1 MRPPRYQ
8 AIVDDIA
15 ARIHAGALRPGDRLP
30 TVRALMA
37 EHGVALA
44 TASRVMAEL
53 AAAGLVVGEVGRGS
67 FVRDASL
74 PRASGLGS
82 GMEQRGV
89 REGVTDLTFSYP
101 TLPGQDELLRD
112 GLRALAAGG
121 DLDALLHSAPQGG
134 RAHERATMAKHLRNR
149 GLRLPAE
156 QVLITSG
163 AQHGL
168 AVVLMALLQ
177 PGDVLAVDALS
188 YPGLLALARA
198 QRLDVQAVPSLPA
211 AHPARGARSATT
223 PRLAHASAHAPG
235 STDLDALTRLC
246 KRRPV
251 RAVYTMPTLHNPL
264 GSVMSEAE
272 RRHLAALAERHGFTI
287 IEDATYAF
295 LAEPAPPPIATH
307 APQRTVY
314 VTGLSK
320 SVAAGLRVG
329 LLAAPAALV
338 PALEQAIRLTSWQ
351 SASVTTALGCAW
363 IENGQV
369 DALEDAKRADA
380 RERQR
385 LARRVLRGCPLVAHR
400 SSYFLWLPLP
410 AGVRAEAVAADLKRD
425 GILVNTA
432 QPFAATTRA
441 PQALRVALGSL
452 APAVLTRA
460 LGAIRSVLAAEGAA

>member
-1 MRPPRYQ
+1 MRPPRYR

-82 GMEQRGV
+82 GMEQRGA
-89 REGVTDLTFSYP
+89 REGLIDLTFSYP
-101 TLPGQDELLRD
+101 TLPGQDEMLRD

-134 RAHERATMAKHLRNR
+134 RPHERATMAKHLRNR
-149 GLRLPAE
+149 GLRLPAA

-163 AQHGL
+163 AQHAL
-168 AVVLMALLQ
+168 AVVLMALLK

-198 QRLDVQAVPSLPA
+198 QRLDIQALPQ
-211 AHPARGARSATT
+211 PEGR
-223 PRLAHASAHAPG
+223 
-235 STDLDALTRLC
+235 TDLDALARLC

-264 GSVMSEAE
+264 GSVMPEAD
-272 RRHLAALAERHGFTI
+272 RRQLAGLAERHGFTI

-295 LAEPAPPPIATH
+295 LAEPAPRPIATH
-307 APQRTVY
+307 APQHTVY
-314 VTGLSK
+314 VSGLSK

-329 LLAAPAALV
+329 LIAAPAALV

-363 IENGQV
+363 IEGGQV

-380 RERQR
+380 RERQA
-385 LARRVLRGCPLVAHR
+385 LARRVLRGCPVVAHR
-400 SSYFLWLPLP
+400 ASYFLWLPLP
-410 AGVRAEAVAADLKRD
+410 AGVRAEAVAADLKRE

-441 PQALRVALGSL
+441 PQALRAALGSL
-452 APAVLTRA
+452 APAVLERA
-460 LGAIRSVLAAEGAA
+460 LRSIRVMLEAGSSA

>member
-8 AIVDDIA
+8 AIVDGLA
-15 ARIHAGALRPGDRLP
+15 ARIHSGELRPGDRLP

-74 PRASGLGS
+74 PRALGVGSGL
-82 GMEQRGV
+82 EQRGA
-89 REGVTDLTFSYP
+89 RDGLIDLTFSYP
-101 TLPGQDELLRD
+101 TVPGQDEMLRE
-112 GLRALAAGG
+112 GLRALAAAG

-134 RAHERATMAKHLRNR
+134 RPHERQTMARHLRNR
-149 GLRLPAE
+149 GLRLPAA

-168 AVVLMALLQ
+168 AVTLMALLK

-188 YPGLLALARA
+188 YPGLLSLARA
-198 QRLDVQAVPSLPA
+198 QRLDVQALPQ
-211 AHPARGARSATT
+211 PAGR
-223 PRLAHASAHAPG
+223 
-235 STDLDALTRLC
+235 TDLDALARLC

-251 RAVYTMPTLHNPL
+251 RAIYTMPTLHNPL
-264 GSVMSEAE
+264 GSVMPSADRE
-272 RRHLAALAERHGFTI
+272 HLAALAERHGFLV

-295 LAEPAPPPIATH
+295 LAEPAPKPIATH

-320 SVAAGLRVG
+320 SVAAGLRIG
-329 LLAAPAALV
+329 LLAAPPALV

-363 IENGQV
+363 IEGGQV
-369 DALEDAKRADA
+369 DALEDMKRADA
-380 RERQR
+380 RERQA
-385 LARRVLRGCPLVAHR
+385 LARRVLRGCALQSHR
-400 SSYFLWLPLP
+400 SSYFAWLPLP
-410 AGVRAEAVAADLKRD
+410 AGHRAEAVAAELKRQ

-432 QPFAATTRA
+432 QSFAATSRV

-452 APAVLTRA
+452 APAVLEQA
-460 LGAIRSVLAAEGAA
+460 LTAIRNAVDQ

>member
-1 MRPPRYQ
+1 MRPPRYR
-8 AIVDDIA
+8 AIVDAIA
-15 ARIHAGALRPGDRLP
+15 AQIHAGQLRPGDRLP

-37 EHGVALA
+37 QHGIALA

-74 PRASGLGS
+74 PRGSGL
-82 GMEQRGV
+82 EQQGTRAGLI
-89 REGVTDLTFSYP
+89 DLTFSYP
-101 TLPGQDELLRD
+101 TVPGQDEMLRE
-112 GLRALAAGG
+112 GLRNLAAGG

-134 RAHERATMAKHLRNR
+134 RPHERETMARHLRNR
-149 GLRLPAE
+149 GIRVPAE
-156 QVLITSG
+156 QVLITNG

-168 AVVLMALLQ
+168 AVTLMALLK

-188 YPGLLALARA
+188 YPGLLALARM
-198 QRLDVQAVPSLPA
+198 QRLDIQPLPCVPAEPA
-211 AHPARGARSATT
+211 ATTRRGR
-223 PRLAHASAHAPG
+223 PAPG
-235 STDLDALTRLC
+235 SPPAAAGHAGTRTDLDALARLC

-264 GSVMSEAE
+264 GSVMPDADRLRLAE
-272 RRHLAALAERHGFTI
+272 LAERHDLLV

-295 LAEPAPPPIATH
+295 LAEPAPRPIAVQ

-314 VTGLSK
+314 VSGLSK

-329 LLAAPAALV
+329 LLAVPPGLV
-338 PALEQAIRLTSWQ
+338 GPLQQAIRVSSWQ
-351 SASVTTALGCAW
+351 AASVTTALGCLW
-363 IENGQV
+363 IDSGRV

-380 RERQR
+380 RRRQA
-385 LARRVLRGCPLVAHR
+385 LARRVLRGCPLVAHP

-410 AGVRAEAVAADLKRD
+410 AGLRAEPLASDLKRA

-432 QPFAATTRA
+432 QPFAAAERV
-441 PQALRVALGSL
+441 PQALRVALGSI
-452 APAVLTRA
+452 APEILESALREIRA
-460 LGAIRSVLAAEGAA
+460 RVGW

>member
-8 AIVDDIA
+8 AIVDRLA
-15 ARIHAGALRPGDRLP
+15 ARIHAGDLRPGDRLP

-74 PRASGLGS
+74 PRALGMGSGL
-82 GMEQRGV
+82 EQRGA
-89 REGVTDLTFSYP
+89 RDGLIDLTFSYP
-101 TLPGQDELLRD
+101 TVPGQDDMLRE
-112 GLRALAAGG
+112 GLRTLAAAG

-134 RAHERATMAKHLRNR
+134 RPHERETMARHLRNR
-149 GLRLPAE
+149 GVRLPAA

-168 AVVLMALLQ
+168 AVTLMALLK

-188 YPGLLALARA
+188 YPGLLSLARA
-198 QRLDVQAVPSLPA
+198 HRLDIQPLPCLLPGPA
-211 AHPARGARSATT
+211 ALPPRGAQPPWGGPAT
-223 PRLAHASAHAPG
+223 LAPTG
-235 STDLDALTRLC
+235 GRTDLDALARLC

-251 RAVYTMPTLHNPL
+251 RAIYTMPTLHNPL
-264 GSVMSEAE
+264 GSVMPEAD
-272 RRHLAALAERHGFTI
+272 RRRLAELAERHDVLI

-295 LAEPAPPPIATH
+295 LAEPAPKPIATH

-320 SVAAGLRVG
+320 SVAAGLRIG
-329 LLAAPAALV
+329 LVAAPAELV

-351 SASVTTALGCAW
+351 AASVTTALGCAW
-363 IENGQV
+363 IEGGQV

-380 RERQR
+380 RERQA
-385 LARRVLRGCPLVAHR
+385 LARRVLRGCAVVGHR

-410 AGVRAEAVAADLKRD
+410 AGQRAEAVAADLKRE
-425 GILVNTA
+425 GILVTTA
-432 QPFAATTRA
+432 QPFAATSRV

-452 APAVLTRA
+452 APKVLSHALKRMQWAV
-460 LGAIRSVLAAEGAA
+460 GS

>member
-1 MRPPRYQ
+1 MRVPKSAAPGFSVRPPRYR

-15 ARIHAGALRPGDRLP
+15 ARIHAGQLRPGDRLP

-74 PRASGLGS
+74 PRGSGL
-82 GMEQRGV
+82 EQRGT
-89 REGVTDLTFSYP
+89 REGVVDLTFSYP
-101 TLPGQDELLRD
+101 TVPGQDEMLRE

-134 RAHERATMAKHLRNR
+134 RPHERATMAKHLRNR
-149 GLRLPAE
+149 GLRLPPD

-168 AVVLMALLQ
+168 AVTLMALLK

-198 QRLDVQAVPSLPA
+198 LRLELQALP
-211 AHPARGARSATT
+211 
-223 PRLAHASAHAPG
+223 LAG
-235 STDLDALTRLC
+235 NRTDLDALARLC
-246 KRRPV
+246 RRRPV
-251 RAVYTMPTLHNPL
+251 RAVYSMPTLHNPL
-264 GSVMSEAE
+264 GSVMPEAE
-272 RRHLAALAERHGFTI
+272 RRRLADLAERHGLLV

-295 LAEPAPPPIATH
+295 LAEPAPVPVATL

-329 LLAAPAALV
+329 MLAAPAALV
-338 PALEQAIRLTSWQ
+338 PALEQAIRTTSWQ
-351 SASVTTALGCAW
+351 SASVPTALACAW
-363 IENGQV
+363 IEGGQV

-380 RERQR
+380 RERQT
-385 LARRVLRGCPLVAHR
+385 LARRMLRGCPMAAHR
-400 SSYFLWLPLP
+400 SSYFVWLPLP
-410 AGVRAEAVAADLKRD
+410 AGERAETVAADLKRE

-432 QPFAATTRA
+432 QPFAASTRV
-441 PQALRVALGSL
+441 PQALRLALGSL
-452 APAVLTRA
+452 PPAVLAPA
-460 LGAIRSVLAAEGAA
+460 LQAVRRTVEAG

>member
-8 AIVDDIA
+8 AIVDGLT
-15 ARIHAGALRPGDRLP
+15 ARIRAGELRPGDRLP

-67 FVRDASL
+67 FVRDATL
-74 PRASGLGS
+74 PRALGMGSGL
-82 GMEQRGV
+82 EQRGT
-89 REGVTDLTFSYP
+89 RDGLIDLTFSYP
-101 TLPGQDELLRD
+101 TVPGQDEMLRE
-112 GLRALAAGG
+112 GLRTLAASG

-134 RAHERATMAKHLRNR
+134 RPHERETMARHLRNR
-149 GLRLPAE
+149 GLRLPAA

-168 AVVLMALLQ
+168 AVTLMALLK

-188 YPGLLALARA
+188 YPGLLSLARA
-198 QRLDVQAVPSLPA
+198 QRLDVQALPQA
-211 AHPARGARSATT
+211 DGR
-223 PRLAHASAHAPG
+223 
-235 STDLDALTRLC
+235 TDLDALARLC

-251 RAVYTMPTLHNPL
+251 RAIYTMPTLHNPL
-264 GSVMSEAE
+264 GSVMPEAD
-272 RRHLAALAERHGFTI
+272 RRRLAELAERHDVLI
-287 IEDATYAF
+287 IEDTTYAF
-295 LAEPAPPPIATH
+295 LAEPAPKPIATH

-320 SVAAGLRVG
+320 SVSAGLRIG
-329 LLAAPAALV
+329 LVAAPVALV

-351 SASVTTALGCAW
+351 AASVTTTLGCAW
-363 IENGQV
+363 IESGQV

-380 RERQR
+380 RERQA
-385 LARRVLRGCPLVAHR
+385 LARRALHGCALVGHR

-410 AGVRAEAVAADLKRD
+410 AGTRAEAVAADLKRE

-432 QPFAATTRA
+432 QPFATTARV
-441 PQALRVALGSL
+441 PQALRVALGSI
-452 APAVLTRA
+452 APALLARA
-460 LGAIRSVLAAEGAA
+460 LQAIRVALEA

>member
-1 MRPPRYQ
+1 MRPPRYR

-15 ARIHAGALRPGDRLP
+15 GRIHAGALRPGDRLP

-82 GMEQRGV
+82 GMEQRGP
-89 REGVTDLTFSYP
+89 REGLIDLTFSYP
-101 TLPGQDELLRD
+101 TLPGQDEMLRE

-134 RAHERATMAKHLRNR
+134 RPHERATMARHLRNR
-149 GLRLPAE
+149 GLRLPAG

-163 AQHGL
+163 AQHAL
-168 AVVLMALLQ
+168 AVVLMALLK

-198 QRLDVQAVPSLPA
+198 QRLDVQALPCQPPGPA
-211 AHPARGARSATT
+211 ALRAKGTPAEGR
-223 PRLAHASAHAPG
+223 
-235 STDLDALTRLC
+235 TDLDALARLC
-246 KRRPV
+246 RRRPV

-264 GSVMSEAE
+264 GSVMPDVD
-272 RRHLAALAERHGFTI
+272 RRHLAALAERHGFTV

-295 LAEPAPPPIATH
+295 LAEPAPQPVTTH
-307 APQRTVY
+307 APQRSVY
-314 VTGLSK
+314 LTSLSK

-329 LLAAPAALV
+329 VIAAPAELV

-363 IENGQV
+363 IEDGQV
-369 DALEDAKRADA
+369 DALEEAKRADA
-380 RERQR
+380 RERQA

-410 AGVRAEAVAADLKRD
+410 AGVRAEAVAAGLKRD

-452 APAVLTRA
+452 PLPVLTRA
-460 LGAIRSVLAAEGAA
+460 LQTIRTALEAEGVA

>member
-1 MRPPRYQ
+1 VRPPRYR
-8 AIVDDIA
+8 AIVDEIA
-15 ARIHAGALRPGDRLP
+15 ARIHAGTLRPGDRLP

-74 PRASGLGS
+74 PRAAGLGS
-82 GMEQRGV
+82 GMEQRGP
-89 REGVTDLTFSYP
+89 REGLIDLTFSYP
-101 TLPGQDELLRD
+101 TLPGQDEMLRE

-134 RAHERATMAKHLRNR
+134 RPHERATMAKHLRNR
-149 GLRLPAE
+149 GLRLPPE

-163 AQHGL
+163 AQHAL
-168 AVVLMALLQ
+168 AVTLIALLK

-188 YPGLLALARA
+188 YPGLLSLARA
-198 QRLDVQAVPSLPA
+198 LRLDVQALPQA
-211 AHPARGARSATT
+211 DSH
-223 PRLAHASAHAPG
+223 
-235 STDLDALTRLC
+235 TDLDALARLC

-264 GSVMSEAE
+264 GSVMPEAG
-272 RRHLAALAERHGFTI
+272 RRRLADLAERHGLLV

-295 LAEPAPPPIATH
+295 LAEPAPKPVATH

-314 VTGLSK
+314 VTSLSK

-338 PALEQAIRLTSWQ
+338 PALEQAIRATSWQ
-351 SASVTTALGCAW
+351 SASVTTALSCAW
-363 IENGQV
+363 IEGGQV

-380 RERQR
+380 RERQT
-385 LARRVLRGCPLVAHR
+385 LARRMLCGCTLAAHR
-400 SSYFLWLPLP
+400 SSYFVWLPLP
-410 AGVRAEAVAADLKRD
+410 AGERAETVAAGLKRD

-432 QPFAATTRA
+432 QPFAATARV

-452 APAVLTRA
+452 APAVLAPALQAIRRA
-460 LGAIRSVLAAEGAA
+460 LEA

>member
-8 AIVDDIA
+8 AIVDGLA
-15 ARIHAGALRPGDRLP
+15 ARIQAGELRPGDRLP

-74 PRASGLGS
+74 PRGSGL
-82 GMEQRGV
+82 EHRGGRDGLV
-89 REGVTDLTFSYP
+89 DLTFSYP
-101 TLPGQDELLRD
+101 TVPGQDEMLRE
-112 GLRALAAGG
+112 GLRALAAAG

-134 RAHERATMAKHLRNR
+134 RPHERETMARHLRNR
-149 GLRLPAE
+149 GLRLPAA

-168 AVVLMALLQ
+168 AVTLMALLK

-198 QRLDVQAVPSLPA
+198 QRLDIQALPQA
-211 AHPARGARSATT
+211 AGR
-223 PRLAHASAHAPG
+223 
-235 STDLDALTRLC
+235 TDLDALARLC
-246 KRRPV
+246 RRRPV

-264 GSVMSEAE
+264 GSVMPEAD
-272 RRHLAALAERHGFTI
+272 RRRLAELAERHDVLV

-295 LAEPAPPPIATH
+295 LAEPAPRPVATH

-314 VTGLSK
+314 VTSLSK
-320 SVAAGLRVG
+320 SVAAGLRLG
-329 LLAAPAALV
+329 LLAAPVALV
-338 PALEQAIRLTSWQ
+338 PALEQAIRLTAWQ
-351 SASVTTALGCAW
+351 AASVTTALGCQW
-363 IENGQV
+363 IASGQV
-369 DALEDAKRADA
+369 DALEDAKRSDA
-380 RERQR
+380 RARQA
-385 LARRVLRGCPLVAHR
+385 LARRVLRGCALVAHR
-400 SSYFLWLPLP
+400 ASYFQWLPLP
-410 AGVRAEAVAADLKRD
+410 AGLRAEAACAELRRA

-432 QPFAATTRA
+432 QPFAATARV

-452 APAVLTRA
+452 AHEPLAQA
-460 LGAIRSVLAAEGAA
+460 LQAIRSVLEA

>member
-1 MRPPRYQ
+1 MRPPRYR

-30 TVRALMA
+30 TVRALMT

-74 PRASGLGS
+74 PRASGLAS
-82 GMEQRGV
+82 GMEQRGA
-89 REGVTDLTFSYP
+89 REGLIDLTFSYP
-101 TLPGQDELLRD
+101 TLPGQDEMLRE

-134 RAHERATMAKHLRNR
+134 RPHERATMAKHLRNR

-168 AVVLMALLQ
+168 AVVLLALLK

-198 QRLDVQAVPSLPA
+198 QRLDVQAVPCVPAAPTAPA
-211 AHPARGARSATT
+211 AHAARTPAAT
-223 PRLAHASAHAPG
+223 RQALPG
-235 STDLDALTRLC
+235 PQPAGGMDLDALARLC

-264 GSVMSEAE
+264 GSVMPESE

-295 LAEPAPPPIATH
+295 LAEPAPQPVATH

-338 PALEQAIRLTSWQ
+338 PALEQAIRVTSWQ
-351 SASVTTALGCAW
+351 SASVSTALACAW
-363 IENGQV
+363 IENGQI

-380 RERQR
+380 RERQA
-385 LARRVLRGCPLVAHR
+385 LARRVLCGCPLVAHR

-410 AGVRAEAVAADLKRD
+410 AGVRAEAMAADLKRE

-432 QPFAATTRA
+432 QPFAATSRA

-452 APAVLTRA
+452 DRTLLARA
-460 LGAIRSVLAAEGAA
+460 LTSIRQAVAP